1 MTLFLVFPSS
11 ISKNVLFALQGQ
23 ITDNNNEEKEDAFM
37 QNFTFSNPTKLIF
50 GKDTLKELQNE
61 IPQYGKNVLLVYG
74 GGSIKRSGLY
84 DKVLAELKDIGA
96 EVSELSGVEPN
107 PRLSTVH
114 KGVEICKEKGIDFI
128 LAVGGGSVIDCTKA
142 IAAGA
147 KYDGDAWDLVTKKA
161 FASEALPFGTVLTLA
176 ATGSE
181 MNAGSVIT
189 NWETNEKYGWGS
201 PVTFPKFSIL
211 DPVNTFTVPR
221 DQTIYGIVDMMSHV
235 FEHYFHLEENTLLQ
249 DRMCEGLLLTV
260 METAPKLLEDLEN
273 YEHRATILYNGTM
286 ALNGMLS
293 MGYRGDWATHNIEH
307 AVSAVYDIPHGGGL
321 AILFPN
327 WMKHNLSVKPSRF
340 KQLAVRVFGV
350 DPEGKTDEEA
360 GLEGIEKLRE
370 FWNSIGAPSR
380 LADYDIDESGV
391 ETMADKA
398 MANGEFGNFKKL
410 NREDVVSIYKASL

>member
-1 MTLFLVFPSS
+1 M
-11 ISKNVLFALQGQ
+11 
-23 ITDNNNEEKEDAFM
+23 D
-37 QNFTFSNPTKLIF
+37 NFTFYNPTKLIF
-50 GKDTLKELQNE
+50 GKGQLEELKNE
-61 IPQYGKNVLLVYG
+61 VPQYGKKVLLVYG
-74 GGSIKRSGLY
+74 GGSIKRNGLY
-84 DKVLAELKDIGA
+84 DSVLKLLKEIGA
-96 EVSELSGVEPN
+96 EVFELSGVEPN
-107 PRLSTVH
+107 PRISTVR
-114 KGVEICKEKGIDFI
+114 KGVQICKEEGIEFL
-128 LAVGGGSVIDCTKA
+128 LAAGGGSVIDCTKA

-201 PVTFPKFSIL
+201 PVTFPRFSIL
-211 DPVNTFTVPR
+211 DPVNTFTVPK

-235 FEHYFHLEENTLLQ
+235 FEHYFHLTENTEFQ
-249 DRMCEGLLLTV
+249 DRMCESLLLTV
-260 METAPKLLEDLEN
+260 METAPKLLADLEN
-273 YEHRATILYNGTM
+273 YEHRATILYAGTM

-327 WMKHNLSVKPSRF
+327 WMKHNLKVKPERF
-340 KQLAVRVFGV
+340 KKMAVRVFNV

-370 FWNSIGAPSR
+370 FWSSIGAPSR
-380 LADYDIDESGV
+380 LADYDIDDSKIEV
-391 ETMADKA
+391 MADKA
-398 MANGEFGNFKKL
+398 MVNGEFGNFTKL
-410 NREDVVSIYKASL
+410 THEDVVEIYRKSL